1 MAEVKK
7 TDKVRIVSDGTTT
20 GTHVFIDGIEVA
32 NLQGV
37 KFEAKNNQTLIKLNM
52 TYVYPEMVSVE
63 TGDTNADA

>member
-20 GTHVFIDGIEVA
+20 GTRVFIDGLEVA